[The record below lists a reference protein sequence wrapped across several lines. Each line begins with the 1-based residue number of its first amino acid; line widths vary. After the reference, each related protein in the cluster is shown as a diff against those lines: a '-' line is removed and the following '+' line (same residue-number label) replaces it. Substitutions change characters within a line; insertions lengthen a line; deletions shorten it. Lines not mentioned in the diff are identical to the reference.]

1 MPEPVAA
8 SPPEASQ
15 TPSAK
20 PPDQAVSAPSASATD
35 ILHFEKWLATL
46 GERKATDLHLSVGTV
61 PALRIDGVIKPM
73 LEEEVIT
80 AERMER
86 IAEYVLSA
94 EELATLSQKKQL
106 TTSKTLKKFMRFRI
120 NFFYSRSFLGISMR
134 HIPDSC
140 VPLAELPHAALLSEL
155 LDATAG
161 LFVIA
166 GPFDSGRTSTV
177 ESILSEMN
185 QSRARY
191 VVTLESPIEYVLPS
205 NQSVVAQR
213 EVGSDVPSYAEGVA
227 ALLEEDADVV
237 VLGAVPDGRSLQTAL
252 SLANSGRLV
261 IAITEGN
268 HTVAVLERLRDLAS
282 EGDRV
287 RILHELGD
295 ALIGVTTQLL
305 LPKVGGGRALVVSV
319 MRATHPIKALVREGK
334 FDQIPN
340 IMQTSRQEGMVTTDK
355 ALVEAVRAGAVA
367 LADAKEYAVDINQF
381 NVLAA
386 H

>member
-61 PALRIDGVIKPM
+61 PALRIDCVIKPM

-94 EELATLSQKKQL
+94 EELATLSKKKQL

-166 GPFDSGRTSTV
+166 GPFDSGRTATV

-213 EVGSDVPSYAEGVA
+213 EVGSDVPSYAEGAA

-268 HTVAVLERLRDLAS
+268 HPV
-282 EGDRV
+282 
-287 RILHELGD
+287 
-295 ALIGVTTQLL
+295 
-305 LPKVGGGRALVVSV
+305 
-319 MRATHPIKALVREGK
+319 
-334 FDQIPN
+334 
-340 IMQTSRQEGMVTTDK
+340 
-355 ALVEAVRAGAVA
+355 
-367 LADAKEYAVDINQF
+367 
-381 NVLAA
+381 
-386 H
+386 